1 MANRSKA
8 KGYRAEVEVVETL
21 RSLGCKAERAW
32 GSNGKARGWHEE
44 VDVVAETGAR
54 TLLLQVKSRRKLPD
68 YIAPNEN
75 VTMQVIK
82 QDRGPLMA
90 VIPLERLFKW
100 LMEKA

>member
-44 VDVVAETGAR
+44 VDVEFEAR
-54 TLLLQVKSRRKLPD
+54 QRTFSVQVKSRRKLPD

-75 VTMQVIK
+75 VFMQVIK

-90 VIPLERLFKW
+90 VLPLERLIT
-100 LMEKA
+100 LIRQIA